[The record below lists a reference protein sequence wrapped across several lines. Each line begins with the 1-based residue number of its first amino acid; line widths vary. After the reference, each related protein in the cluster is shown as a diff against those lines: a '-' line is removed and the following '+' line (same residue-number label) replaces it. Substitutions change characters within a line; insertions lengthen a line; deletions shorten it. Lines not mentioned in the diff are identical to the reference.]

1 MGRVPASGE
10 ADGHGTFACRAQEYR
25 SRSANLVTMERISPP
40 SPSAWPRRSDCV
52 WQTRSLRYLFLT
64 PAIAAVCV
72 GCSLAARWR
81 PLWAGIGGY
90 AAFAGL
96 QLVGFGVLSILERQG
111 RSRATHSAFS
121 G

>member
-1 MGRVPASGE
+1 
-10 ADGHGTFACRAQEYR
+10 
-25 SRSANLVTMERISPP
+25 MERIS
-40 SPSAWPRRSDCV
+40 SPAPAAGPRRSDRV

-64 PAIAAVCV
+64 PSLAAVCV

-81 PLWAGIGGY
+81 PLWAGLGGY

-96 QLVGFGVLSILERQG
+96 QLIGFGVLSILERQG
-111 RSRATHSAFS
+111 RNRARHSAFS

>member
-1 MGRVPASGE
+1 
-10 ADGHGTFACRAQEYR
+10 
-25 SRSANLVTMERISPP
+25 MERIAS
-40 SPSAWPRRSDCV
+40 SSASARPGRTDRV
-52 WQTRSLRYLFLT
+52 WQTRSLRYLLVT

-72 GCSLAARWR
+72 GCSLATRWR
-81 PLWAGIGGY
+81 PLWAGLGGY

-111 RSRATHSAFS
+111 RNRATHSAFS